1 MRMNEKDDSKFEDE
15 LTAAAARLATEIKPD
30 RDLWPGIEQAISVP
44 AERRRTVWNTVW
56 AQAAAVLLLVGGSSG
71 ITYLVMSGDID
82 PTSPVATNGTQLV
95 FEPVSADFGSQ
106 YHLGPGYQD
115 ARRSLAANLEEELE
129 RLSPETRQDVVTNI
143 ETIRNAIVE
152 INKALAEEPDNVL
165 LQKLLLSAYREE
177 LALMQHVDSIA
188 NSAMYRGDI

>member
-1 MRMNEKDDSKFEDE
+1 MNDTNDEKFDDE
-15 LTAAAARLATEIKPD
+15 LMAAAARLATEVKPE
-30 RDLWPGIEQAISVP
+30 RDLWPEIEQAITAP
-44 AERRRTVWNTVW
+44 AERTRSVWNTVW

-71 ITYLVMSGDID
+71 ITYMAMSGGND
-82 PTSPVATNGTQLV
+82 PVSPVVAGETQLA
-95 FEPVSADFGSQ
+95 FEPVSGSFGSQ
-106 YHLGPGYQD
+106 YHLGPEYLD
-115 ARRSLAANLEEELE
+115 AKRELEANLQEELDD
-129 RLSPETRQDVVTNI
+129 LSTETRQEVIANMQ
-143 ETIRNAIVE
+143 TIRSAIDD